1 MDKTRVMIFNK
12 TGRHMRRNFYLG
24 DEKVK
29 TTREYKYLGFKFT
42 PSSEITSGLSD
53 LKDRAMKAFY
63 KIKRKMGP
71 SFQTFPLLTLKL
83 FDTLIKPILLYGS
96 DFWGILKLPKNNPF
110 EILHL
115 QCCKQVLGVQKQT
128 TNIGVLLELGQ
139 IPLHHYAVKNGLKNW
154 VRLTTQQNGN
164 EITLKSHEFARE
176 NNLKSIAC
184 VQDTL
189 SRIGLMEDFIT
200 KNKKHTHI
208 NAWQRLNDIFHQL
221 AFTEIKK
228 ENSKLRTYGL
238 LKTNIGF
245 ENYLHADINL
255 RDRIALTKLRLS
267 NHELM
272 IEKGRHTKID
282 KNKRFCPFC
291 PKIIETELHF
301 LLHCNTFSHLRM
313 VVFEKTMK
321 ENPNFIFLQDTEKF
335 ILLLTKQNLINH
347 TANFLK
353 KGFEYRS
360 FLLGKYKYPV

>member
-1 MDKTRVMIFNK
+1 M
-12 TGRHMRRNFYLG
+12 
-24 DEKVK
+24 
-29 TTREYKYLGFKFT
+29 
-42 PSSEITSGLSD
+42 
-53 LKDRAMKAFY
+53 
-63 KIKRKMGP
+63 
-71 SFQTFPLLTLKL
+71 
-83 FDTLIKPILLYGS
+83 
-96 DFWGILKLPKNNPF
+96 
-110 EILHL
+110 
-115 QCCKQVLGVQKQT
+115 
-128 TNIGVLLELGQ
+128 
-139 IPLHHYAVKNGLKNW
+139 
-154 VRLTTQQNGN
+154 RLTTQQNGN

-200 KNKKHTHI
+200 KNKNTHI

-353 KGFEYRS
+353 KGFECRS